1 MEASTEKA
9 KYWQELIQ
17 DWRLSGQSKKEFA
30 KSRGVSADVMSYW
43 ITKFKK
49 AGQPMCK
56 DSSFVPIVIS
66 EGAGTDQTITVHL
79 SNGLSLAFGPD
90 TPTTKICAL
99 ASALS
104 ATYA

>member
-1 MEASTEKA
+1 MEASEKA
-9 KYWQELIQ
+9 KYWHGLIQ
-17 DWRLSGQSKKEFA
+17 DWRVSGQPKKEFA
-30 KSRGVSADVMSYW
+30 KSRGVSADAMSYW
-43 ITKFKK
+43 VAKFNKGGRPERT
-49 AGQPMCK
+49 A
-56 DSSFVPIVIS
+56 SAFVPVSVVEKTS
-66 EGAGTDQTITVHL
+66 EDQTITVHL

>member
-1 MEASTEKA
+1 MEATSEKA
-9 KYWQELIQ
+9 KYWHGLIQ
-17 DWRLSGQSKKEFA
+17 DWRASGQPKKEFA
-30 KSRGVSADVMSYW
+30 KSRGVSADAMSYW
-43 ITKFKK
+43 VTKFNKSGRS
-49 AGQPMCK
+49 ARSEPA
-56 DSSFVPIVIS
+56 FVPVNVVEKS
-66 EGAGTDQTITVHL
+66 CEDQAITVHL